1 MEAQMIK
8 ELSIAFVIFAYGIY
22 ILAGAYEKISSTKS
36 KNHPNATKGGKHK
49 K

>member
-1 MEAQMIK
+1 MEAQTIK
-8 ELSIAFVIFAYGIY
+8 ELAIAFVIFAYGIY
-22 ILAGAYEKISSTKS
+22 ILAGAYVKISSVKS